1 METQKGSIK
10 STLTVSLT
18 NYLDAGSIV
27 AGASGLAL
35 WQSYLGLTPAN
46 LSWLNAISAN
56 CFGAALGAIIGGRLA
71 DKYGRKAIYSR
82 NMLIYMLGV
91 GIIMCSVNFPML
103 LIGFLVT
110 GISVGIGV
118 PPSWTYIS
126 ETSEANNRGRNIGI
140 SQLAWSVGPAVIF
153 LFGWLVAP
161 TGPLGNE
168 VRSLG
173 TWILQT
179 KDSVALADG
188 EYTPIEYSPIPAHA
202 SVTAET
208 QNWNDSLRVDKIA
221 DPNNKTTNITIKWN
235 EYTGEHVNN
244 FGGYFVEWKKWQEN
258 LANWSDADSY
268 GSAWLGAGTAEHDI
282 TGLAK
287 NTDYDI
293 RITAA
298 DGDGAGNRSL
308 NLFGNRLIFL
318 TLFVVAFIAWL
329 LQRRLHESAEWV
341 EQKTLDA
348 AKQQRSS
355 YKELLSNFVNIK
367 AVIFLVTMYIL
378 WNFVAGAMGFFMPYV
393 YETAGGLSN
402 ETANFLQMAMW
413 GLTAFFSYF
422 GFALLADKI
431 NQRSLYVFGT
441 FFGVA
446 AWMVLTYV
454 GITSPTALWAFVIL
468 WGLHAGFGVQAFYA
482 LWASELFHARYRA
495 AAQGLMF
502 FLVRG
507 GAAIWSFVFIFVYD
521 SAGFYTAGNIMVA
534 LMIAIFIVGTIWTPN
549 TRGKTLKQI
558 SEERYGKE

>member
-10 STLTVSLT
+10 STVTVSLT
-18 NYLDAGSIV
+18 NYLDAGAIV

-35 WQSYLGLTPAN
+35 WQSYLGLTATN
-46 LSWLNAISAN
+46 IALLNAISAN

-103 LIGFLVT
+103 LIGFLIT

-153 LFGWLVAP
+153 LFGWLVSP

-173 TWILQT
+173 SWMLQT
-179 KDSVALADG
+179 KDAAALD
-188 EYTPIEYSPIPAHA
+188 
-202 SVTAET
+202 
-208 QNWNDSLRVDKIA
+208 
-221 DPNNKTTNITIKWN
+221 
-235 EYTGEHVNN
+235 
-244 FGGYFVEWKKWQEN
+244 
-258 LANWSDADSY
+258 
-268 GSAWLGAGTAEHDI
+268 
-282 TGLAK
+282 
-287 NTDYDI
+287 
-293 RITAA
+293 
-298 DGDGAGNRSL
+298 
-308 NLFGNRLIFL
+308 LFGNRLIFF

-355 YKELLSNFVNIK
+355 YRELLSNVVNVK
-367 AVIFLVTMYIL
+367 AIVFLVTMYIL

-413 GLTAFFSYF
+413 TLTAFFSYF
-422 GFALLADKI
+422 GFAMLADKV
-431 NQRSLYVFGT
+431 NQRFLYVFGT

-454 GITSPTALWAFVIL
+454 GITSTAALWAFVIL

-507 GAAIWSFVFIFVYD
+507 GAAIWSFVFIYIYN
-521 SAGFYTAGNIMVA
+521 SAGFYTAGNIMVF
-534 LMIAIFIVGTIWTPN
+534 LMLAILVVGTIGTPN

>member
-10 STLTVSLT
+10 STVTVSLT
-18 NYLDAGSIV
+18 NYLDAGAIV

-35 WQSYLGLTPAN
+35 WQSYLGLTATN
-46 LSWLNAISAN
+46 IALLNAISAN

-71 DKYGRKAIYSR
+71 DKYGRQAIYSR

-91 GIIMCSVNFPML
+91 AIIMCAVNFPML
-103 LIGFLVT
+103 LLGFLVT

-153 LFGWLVAP
+153 LFGWLVSP

-173 TWILQT
+173 SWILQT
-179 KDSVALADG
+179 KYSVALKDG
-188 EYTPIEYSPIPAHA
+188 EYTPITAHA
-202 SVTAET
+202 SITAET
-208 QNWNDSLRVDKIA
+208 QHWNDSLRVEKII
-221 DPNNKTTNITIKWN
+221 DTNIAIKWN
-235 EYTGEHVNN
+235 AYTGNHANEL
-244 FGGYFVEWKKWQEN
+244 GGYFVEWKKWRDVKDP
-258 LANWSDADSY
+258 ANWSEADSY
-268 GSAWLGAGTAEHDI
+268 GSIWLGADTQEYAI
-282 TGLAK
+282 AGLA
-287 NTDYDI
+287 NNMDYDI
-293 RITAA
+293 RITAM
-298 DGDGAGNRSL
+298 DGDGSGNKSL
-308 NLFGNRLIFL
+308 NLFGNRLIFF

-329 LQRRLHESAEWV
+329 LQRRLHESSEWV
-341 EQKTLDA
+341 EQKTLDT
-348 AKQQRSS
+348 AKRQRSS
-355 YKELLSNFVNIK
+355 YRELLAHVVNIR
-367 AVIFLVTMYIL
+367 AIVFLVTMYIL

-422 GFALLADKI
+422 GFALLADKV
-431 NQRSLYVFGT
+431 NQRFLYVFGT
-441 FFGVA
+441 VFGVA

-454 GITSPTALWAFVIL
+454 GITSTAALWAFVIL

-507 GAAIWSFVFIFVYD
+507 GAALWSFVFIFIYD
-521 SAGFYTAGNIMVA
+521 TAGFYTAGNIMVF
-534 LMIAIFIVGTIWTPN
+534 LMIAILIVGTIWTPN